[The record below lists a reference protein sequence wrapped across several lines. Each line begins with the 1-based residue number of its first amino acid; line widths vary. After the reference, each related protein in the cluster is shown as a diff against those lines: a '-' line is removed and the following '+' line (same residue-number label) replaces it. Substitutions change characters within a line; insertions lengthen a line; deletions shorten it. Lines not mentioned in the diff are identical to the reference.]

1 MPNEQ
6 IRQKLTSALADLD
19 TLPAMPSIAMK
30 LMALDLNTDQGEAEL
45 LKLIGQDPQIS
56 AKLIGLSNSPMMGLN
71 RKVGTVPEAAML
83 LGLTRVKAVAL
94 GIAAMSNFSKVP
106 STQNFAPQYLW
117 LHSLSIAIAMNTLSL
132 SMPRQMRPQQD
143 HIHLAGLLHD
153 MGYMAIHH
161 VDSAASNELH
171 RMLALEPARHV
182 LEIEQEVLG
191 ISHCEIGAQLARRW
205 NLPEEIIEV
214 LHYHHTPH
222 IDEVPLT
229 NLLPYMINLCEKLL
243 PNFGINEY
251 CGVEISE
258 MEWQTLGIDP
268 DNADE
273 LRSTINEI
281 ALQAAQMADIF

>member
-1 MPNEQ
+1 M
-6 IRQKLTSALADLD
+6 
-19 TLPAMPSIAMK
+19 
-30 LMALDLNTDQGEAEL
+30 
-45 LKLIGQDPQIS
+45 
-56 AKLIGLSNSPMMGLN
+56 
-71 RKVGTVPEAAML
+71 
-83 LGLTRVKAVAL
+83 
-94 GIAAMSNFSKVP
+94 
-106 STQNFAPQYLW
+106 
-117 LHSLSIAIAMNTLSL
+117 
-132 SMPRQMRPQQD
+132 
-143 HIHLAGLLHD
+143 
-153 MGYMAIHH
+153 
-161 VDSAASNELH
+161 
-171 RMLALEPARHV
+171 
-182 LEIEQEVLG
+182 LG